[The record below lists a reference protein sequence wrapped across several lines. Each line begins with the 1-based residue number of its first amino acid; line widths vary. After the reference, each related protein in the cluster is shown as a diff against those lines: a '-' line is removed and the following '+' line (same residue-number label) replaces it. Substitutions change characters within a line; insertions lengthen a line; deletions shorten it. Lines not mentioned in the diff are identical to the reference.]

1 MAVRLANQAEPI
13 PGYRL
18 IERLGRGGFGEVWK
32 AEAPGGLHK
41 AIKFVYGD
49 LDDGKDGAGAQEL
62 KALNRVK
69 TVRHPF
75 ILSLERVDI
84 VEGQLVIVMELAD
97 RNLMDRFRECQQLN
111 LPGIPREEMLRYME
125 EAAEALDL
133 MNIEYQLQHLDIKP
147 QNLFLVRNH
156 IKVADFGLVKDLEGM
171 KATITGGVTPLYA
184 APETFENWVSR
195 YCDQYSLAIVYQEL
209 LTGVRPFDGA
219 NARQLLKQHLEQEP
233 NVSALPADDRDII
246 RRALAKKPTDRFPSC
261 TYMVRMLRG
270 GAGADDLPLL
280 EAVSPAPAAPPRP
293 EARPAAPRE
302 VLAEA
307 DLSSPDAPTS
317 LYKKPAGGDDRVDD
331 RADVDSSDP
340 NVKTWQRQGSP
351 VTDRSPAN
359 VATSPPGL
367 AGTSDTSRV
376 AMQPSAPVEFKGGG
390 VLYPALVVGLGQ
402 MGLQALQLL
411 RAAVVERFGTVEAV
425 PNLRLL
431 GIDTD
436 PEAMHAAARGARGA
450 GLAAREMVLARLNR
464 PSHFVKPRDGAVPY
478 HTWLEPQLLY
488 RIPRSQLTT
497 GMRCLGRLAFTDNY
511 RDIADRLRSELG
523 ACTEAD
529 AMAAADRQTK
539 LGLRSNRPRVWV
551 VTSLSGGTGS
561 GMFLDLAYLTRFF
574 LKQLGFAQ
582 PDLAGVFFVPA
593 AATPNPQRPFA
604 VANTYAALT
613 ELHHFSAPGTAFSA
627 RYALKEP
634 AVTDGEAPFGRCLL
648 LPSTT
653 DERKVRDVAGVAAGL
668 LYRDLFTPLGRVV
681 EARRPAPR
689 GAAGLPALAAYG
701 TNRLSWPRRALV
713 QQISRRLCLRI
724 AQHWASKDAAQLID
738 AVAGWAKEQWTKRQL
753 GADRLLLCLKAACE
767 GVMDD
772 RAPEETFEEI
782 VVNLGK
788 NLPPGANPDPA
799 RVRAALE
806 EIEKLVGKP
815 DTDKP
820 PLRQPKLVEGLEKTA
835 RALLASSEQK
845 LAEMAVHLVE
855 QPRFRL
861 AGAEEA
867 IRQFTNFLQAA
878 IAQQEPLADEFIKR
892 SGEAYLRLNGHI
904 DMLTTAVASKR
915 KAPPVAADIFD
926 LLRIYPTL
934 RLRGL
939 MVQRVLTI
947 LRSMRGNCPEYLRE
961 FGYCRARLLDLVRA
975 FEAPLPTDSALNL
988 GPGHDLFPPGCGT
1001 LDETVSKFL
1010 EQVTE
1015 DEMLDLDQRIQTL
1028 LRRQFTALVHVCTTA
1043 ANLLRDLELVMYQEL
1058 ETVVAAR
1065 LGTTNAVE
1073 TFLAQYAEDRD
1084 AKAELTSA
1092 FKDAAPQLPLDPH
1105 AGAGEIGVVLVPGDP
1120 SAEDLKQLVRQA
1132 LPTAA
1137 LEAGTKGD
1145 DIVFY
1150 RELPGLAF
1158 SDLPQLGQEA
1168 VEAYKHL
1175 RQADTFTPH
1184 TRTDITDWRLPG
1196 QR

>member
-13 PGYRL
+13 PGYKL

-49 LDDGKDGAGAQEL
+49 LDEGKDGGAGAQEL

-97 RNLMDRFRECQQLN
+97 RNLMDRFRECQNLN
-111 LPGIPREEMLRYME
+111 LPGIPREEILRYME

-233 NVSALPADDRDII
+233 NVDALPAADRDII

-261 TYMVRMLRG
+261 SYMVRMLRG
-270 GAGADDLPLL
+270 GAGADDMPTL
-280 EAVSPAPAAPPRP
+280 EAVTASPPAPRP
-293 EARPAAPRE
+293 EARQTPSPARAEEPE
-302 VLAEA
+302 VLASV

-317 LYKKPAGGDDRVDD
+317 LYQKPGPDEGAGQD
-331 RADVDSSDP
+331 ANSQ
-340 NVKTWQRQGSP
+340 TWQRQGMP
-351 VTDRSPAN
+351 VTDRLPAK
-359 VATSPPGL
+359 VATSPPG
-367 AGTSDTSRV
+367 AAAMSDTNRV
-376 AMQPSAPVEFKGGG
+376 AMQPSAPVEFKGPG
-390 VLYPALVVGLGQ
+390 VLYPALVIGLGQ
-402 MGLQALQLL
+402 MGLLALQQL
-411 RAAVVERFGTVEAV
+411 RAAVIERFGTMDAV

-436 PEAMHAAARGARGA
+436 PEAMSAAARGARGA
-450 GLAAREMVLARLNR
+450 GLNAREMLLARLNR

-478 HTWLEPQLLY
+478 QTWLDPQLLY
-488 RIPRSQLTT
+488 RIPRSQLTA

-511 RDIADRLRSELG
+511 REIADRLRSEI
-523 ACTEAD
+523 ATCTEAEV
-529 AMAAADRQTK
+529 MAAADRQTK
-539 LGLRSNRPRVWV
+539 LGLRSNRPRVWIIN
-551 VTSLSGGTGS
+551 SLSGGTGS
-561 GMFLDLAYLTRFF
+561 GMFLDAAYLTRFF

-593 AATPNPQRPFA
+593 TTAPSPQRPLA
-604 VANTYAALT
+604 VVNTYTALG
-613 ELHHFSAPGTAFSA
+613 ELHHFANPGTIFSA

-634 AVTDGEAPFGRCLL
+634 LVTDTDPPFGRSFLV
-648 LPSTT
+648 PSTG
-653 DERKVRDVAGVAAGL
+653 DERKARESAGHAAAL
-668 LYRDLFTPLGRVV
+668 LYRDLFTPLGRIV

-689 GAAGLPALAAYG
+689 PTAAVPPVASFGL
-701 TNRLSWPRRALV
+701 NRLSWPRRALV
-713 QQISRRLCLRI
+713 QQIARRLCLRI
-724 AQHWASKDAAQLID
+724 AQHWSSKDAAQLVEP
-738 AVAGWAKEQWTKRQL
+738 VAAWAKEQWTKRQL

-772 RAPEETFEEI
+772 HAPEEVFENI
-782 VVNLGK
+782 VVNLAK
-788 NLPPGANPDPA
+788 NLPQGANPDPA
-799 RVRAALE
+799 RIRAALD

-820 PLRQPKLVEGLEKTA
+820 PLKLPTLVDGLEKTA
-835 RALLASSEQK
+835 KSLLTGSEQK

-867 IRQFTNFLQAA
+867 IRQFTGFLQAA
-878 IAQQEPLADEFIKR
+878 VAQQEPLGDEFIKR
-892 SGEAYLRLNGHI
+892 SNEAYARLTGHI
-904 DMLTTAVASKR
+904 DMLTNYAAAKK
-915 KAPPVAADIFD
+915 KAPPIAGDVFD

-988 GPGHDLFPPGCGT
+988 GKGHDLFPPGCNT
-1001 LDETVSKFL
+1001 LDETVNKFL

-1015 DEMLDLDQRIQTL
+1015 EEMLDLDQRIQVL

-1043 ANLLRDLELVMYQEL
+1043 ANLLRDLELVMYTEL
-1058 ETVVAAR
+1058 ETFVATR

-1084 AKAELTSA
+1084 AKAEMTAA
-1092 FKDAAPQLPLDPH
+1092 FKDAAPLIALDSK
-1105 AGAGEIGVVLVPGDP
+1105 AGGNEMGVVLVPADP
-1120 SAEDLKQLVRQA
+1120 SADDLKQLVRQA
-1132 LPTAA
+1132 LPAA
-1137 LEAGTKGD
+1137 GLETGAKGD

-1150 RELPGLAF
+1150 RESPGLAF
-1158 SDLPQLGQEA
+1158 TELPQMGPDA
-1168 VEAYKHL
+1168 VAAYKEL
-1175 RQADTFTPH
+1175 KKNDSYTPH
-1184 TRTDITDWRLPG
+1184 NRSDITEWRLPG